1 MISYLLRGEDCNINN
16 SEDEE
21 EEFKGCIRE
30 GELSSEMEDIF
41 LRYSKG
47 ENIITKDLDPL
58 VISNGNCESIVDVAG
73 CPQQHDA
80 SSVVARTVVDVERP
94 IAQSAGRFRSKEDL
108 ENTVDRQQEQIQ
120 LLENEKKALVI
131 QLQDVQQIARDLS
144 DEGNIRLC
152 IILKR
157 NHLGIDHRNK
167 RITKLNLRINLR
179 IFSIH
184 IQIIQAI
191 AGDGKS
197 TTDYSDMQ
205 KLDE

>member
-58 VISNGNCESIVDVAG
+58 VISNGNCESVVDVAG

-108 ENTVDRQQEQIQ
+108 ESTVDRQQEQIQ
-120 LLENEKKALVI
+120 LLENEKKAL
-131 QLQDVQQIARDLS
+131 ATETRD
-144 DEGNIRLC
+144 E
-152 IILKR
+152 KR
-157 NHLGIDHRNK
+157 EREK
-167 RITKLNLRINLR
+167 RRVGMKAS
-179 IFSIH
+179 SIM
-184 IQIIQAI
+184 
-191 AGDGKS
+191 S
-197 TTDYSDMQ
+197 VYSNYNVHVT
-205 KLDE
+205 LDICPA

>member
-1 MISYLLRGEDCNINN
+1 MISYLLRGEDCNISI

-21 EEFKGCIRE
+21 NEFKGCIRE

-47 ENIITKDLDPL
+47 EAIITKDVDPS
-58 VISNGNCESIVDVAG
+58 VVNNGNCESVADVAG

-108 ENTVDRQQEQIQ
+108 ENTVDRQHEQIQ

-152 IILKR
+152 I
-157 NHLGIDHRNK
+157 
-167 RITKLNLRINLR
+167 
-179 IFSIH
+179 
-184 IQIIQAI
+184 
-191 AGDGKS
+191 
-197 TTDYSDMQ
+197 
-205 KLDE
+205 

>member
-47 ENIITKDLDPL
+47 EDIITKDLDPS
-58 VISNGNCESIVDVAG
+58 VVSNGNCDRVMVVAG
-73 CPQQHDA
+73 GPQHDV
-80 SSVVARTVVDVERP
+80 SSVVASTVVDVERP

-157 NHLGIDHRNK
+157 NHLGIDYCNK

>member
-1 MISYLLRGEDCNINN
+1 MISYLLRGEDCNISI

-21 EEFKGCIRE
+21 NEFKGCIRE

-47 ENIITKDLDPL
+47 EAIITKDVDPS
-58 VISNGNCESIVDVAG
+58 VVNNGNCNSVVDVAG
-73 CPQQHDA
+73 HPQHDV

-157 NHLGIDHRNK
+157 NHLGIDYRNK